1 MSMREVEELL
11 KKAEITQNDLVTNIK
26 IASVE
31 KIINTKIPEYY
42 LNFLQKIN
50 GFIIINSK
58 KIFQEIPENRTDY
71 FGTFDSISNLSSNY
85 NNLLTISEE
94 FDININTKDILIIGT
109 TKNGVASIAIG
120 ISETNKGHIYWL
132 DGSDLDDIIFIKI
145 ADSLHEFIELL

>member
-1 MSMREVEELL
+1 MKEVEKLL
-11 KKAEITQNDLVTNIK
+11 KKAEIIQNDLVTNIK

-31 KIINTKIPEYY
+31 KIINTKIPEFY
-42 LNFLQKIN
+42 LNFLQKSN
-50 GFIIINSK
+50 GFVTINSK
-58 KIFQEIPENRTDY
+58 KIFQEIPKNRIDY

-85 NNLLTISEE
+85 NNLRTISEE
-94 FDININTKDILIIGT
+94 FDISINTKDLLIIGT
-109 TKNGVASIAIG
+109 TMNGVASIAIG